1 MKNTIPGFILVL
13 LLLVSVVFPPRT
25 ARAETPKAIVPD
37 KARCGEMIR
46 FGKQAYD
53 RGKFL
58 DAKTYFRQAVQADSA
73 SDVAWHYYDL
83 SVVSALAE
91 KVNKDSD
98 LLAPDVSN
106 RGQVQQPPS
115 GAASPPPPP
124 PKPAKKKII
133 PVEEDEGC

>member
-1 MKNTIPGFILVL
+1 MKNKIPGFILVL
-13 LLLVSVVFPPRT
+13 LLLVSAVLIPQTV
-25 ARAETPKAIVPD
+25 RAENPKAIVPN
-37 KARCGEMIR
+37 KARCGELVR

-58 DAKTYFRQAVQADSA
+58 DAKTYFRQAVQADPA

-98 LLAPDVSN
+98 LLAPDVSE
-106 RGQVQQPPS
+106 RGQIQPSS

-124 PKPAKKKII
+124 PNPVKKKRI

>member
-1 MKNTIPGFILVL
+1 VKNKFPRFILVL
-13 LLLVSVVFPPRT
+13 FLLVSVAFLPRIAQT
-25 ARAETPKAIVPD
+25 EEPKAIVPD

-58 DAKTYFRQAVQADSA
+58 DAKSYFRQAVQADSA

-98 LLAPDVSN
+98 LLAPDVSE
-106 RGQVQQPPS
+106 RGQIQPSS
-115 GAASPPPPP
+115 GAASPPP
-124 PKPAKKKII
+124 PKPAKKKAI

>member
-1 MKNTIPGFILVL
+1 VKNKIPGFILVL
-13 LLLVSVVFPPRT
+13 FLLVSVAFLPRI
-25 ARAETPKAIVPD
+25 ARAENPKAVVPD

-58 DAKTYFRQAVQADSA
+58 DAKSYFRQAVQADST

-83 SVVSALAE
+83 SVVLALGE
-91 KVNKDSD
+91 KVKKDSD
-98 LLAPDVSN
+98 LLAPDVSD
-106 RGQVQQPPS
+106 RGQVQPS
-115 GAASPPPPP
+115 SGTASPPLPPP
-124 PKPAKKKII
+124 VPVKKKVI

>member
-1 MKNTIPGFILVL
+1 MKNKIPGFILVL
-13 LLLVSVVFPPRT
+13 FLLVSVAFLPRI
-25 ARAETPKAIVPD
+25 ARAENPKAVVPD

-58 DAKTYFRQAVQADSA
+58 DAKSYFRQAVQADST

-98 LLAPDVSN
+98 LLAPDVSE
-106 RGQVQQPPS
+106 RGRTQPSS
-115 GAASPPPPP
+115 GAASPTPPP
-124 PKPAKKKII
+124 PKPVKKKRI

>member
-1 MKNTIPGFILVL
+1 MKNKIPGFILVL
-13 LLLVSVVFPPRT
+13 FLLVSVAFLPRI
-25 ARAETPKAIVPD
+25 ARAENPKAIVPD
-37 KARCGEMIR
+37 EARCGEMIR

-58 DAKTYFRQAVQADSA
+58 DAKSYFRQAVQADSA
-73 SDVAWHYYDL
+73 SDLAWHYYDL

-91 KVNKDSD
+91 KANKDSD
-98 LLAPDVSN
+98 LLAPDVSE
-106 RGQVQQPPS
+106 RGQVQPSS

-124 PKPAKKKII
+124 PKPVKKKRI

>member
-1 MKNTIPGFILVL
+1 MKYKFPNFILVL
-13 LLLVSVVFPPRT
+13 FLLVSVAFLPRIAQT
-25 ARAETPKAIVPD
+25 EKPKAIVPD

-58 DAKTYFRQAVQADSA
+58 DAKSYFRQAVQADSA
-73 SDVAWHYYDL
+73 SHVAWHYYDL

-91 KVNKDSD
+91 KVNKDPD
-98 LLAPDVSN
+98 LLSPEVSEKG
-106 RGQVQQPPS
+106 RAQPSS

-124 PKPAKKKII
+124 PKPVKKKKI

>member
-1 MKNTIPGFILVL
+1 MKNKISGLILVL
-13 LLLVSVVFPPRT
+13 FLLVSVALSAPKI
-25 ARAETPKAIVPD
+25 ARAESPKAIVPD
-37 KARCGEMIR
+37 EARCGEMIR

-58 DAKTYFRQAVQADSA
+58 DAKSYFRQAVQADSA

-98 LLAPDVSN
+98 LLAPDVSE
-106 RGQVQQPPS
+106 RGQVQPSS
-115 GAASPPPPP
+115 GAASPPPP
-124 PKPAKKKII
+124 KPVKKKRI

>member
-1 MKNTIPGFILVL
+1 MKYKIPNFILVL
-13 LLLVSVVFPPRT
+13 FLLVSVAFLPRI
-25 ARAETPKAIVPD
+25 ACAENSKAIVPD

-58 DAKTYFRQAVQADSA
+58 DAKAYFREAIQADSA

-91 KVNKDSD
+91 KVNKDPD
-98 LLAPDVSN
+98 LLAPDVSE
-106 RGQVQQPPS
+106 RGQVQPSS
-115 GAASPPPPP
+115 GAASPPPPVP
-124 PKPAKKKII
+124 VKKKEI

>member
-1 MKNTIPGFILVL
+1 VKNKFPGFILVL
-13 LLLVSVVFPPRT
+13 SLLVLVAFPPRIAQT
-25 ARAETPKAIVPD
+25 DEPKAIVPD

-58 DAKTYFRQAVQADSA
+58 DAKAHFRQAVQADPA
-73 SDVAWHYYDL
+73 SDAAWHHYDL

-98 LLAPDVSN
+98 LLAPNVSEKG
-106 RGQVQQPPS
+106 RTQASS
-115 GAASPPPPP
+115 GAASPPPPAP
-124 PKPAKKKII
+124 VKKKKI

>member
-1 MKNTIPGFILVL
+1 MKNKIPGFILVL
-13 LLLVSVVFPPRT
+13 FLLVSVAFLPRI
-25 ARAETPKAIVPD
+25 ARAENPKAVVPD

-58 DAKTYFRQAVQADSA
+58 DAKSYFRQAVQADST

-83 SVVSALAE
+83 SVVLALGE
-91 KVNKDSD
+91 KVKKDSD
-98 LLAPDVSN
+98 LLAPDVSD
-106 RGQVQQPPS
+106 RGQVQPS
-115 GAASPPPPP
+115 SGTASPPPPP
-124 PKPAKKKII
+124 PVPVKKKVI

>member
-1 MKNTIPGFILVL
+1 MKTKFPCFILVFF
-13 LLLVSVVFPPRT
+13 LLVSVALLPRI
-25 ARAETPKAIVPD
+25 ARAENPKAIGPD
-37 KARCGEMIR
+37 KARCGELIR

-58 DAKTYFRQAVQADSA
+58 DAKSYFRQAVQADST

-91 KVNKDSD
+91 KVHKDSD
-98 LLAPDVSN
+98 LLAPDVSE
-106 RGQVQQPPS
+106 RGQVQPSS
-115 GAASPPPPP
+115 GAASPPPPVP
-124 PKPAKKKII
+124 VKKKEI

>member
-1 MKNTIPGFILVL
+1 MKNKIPGFILVL
-13 LLLVSVVFPPRT
+13 FLLVSVAFLPRI
-25 ARAETPKAIVPD
+25 ARAENPKAIVPD

-58 DAKTYFRQAVQADSA
+58 DAKAYFRQAVQADSA

-98 LLAPDVSN
+98 LLAPDVSE
-106 RGQVQQPPS
+106 RGQVQPSS
-115 GAASPPPPP
+115 GAASPPPPVP
-124 PKPAKKKII
+124 VKKKKI

>member
-1 MKNTIPGFILVL
+1 MKNKIPGFILVL
-13 LLLVSVVFPPRT
+13 FLLVSVAFLPRI
-25 ARAETPKAIVPD
+25 ASAENPKAIVPD

-58 DAKTYFRQAVQADSA
+58 DAKSYFRQAVQADST
-73 SDVAWHYYDL
+73 SHVAWHYYDL

-91 KVNKDSD
+91 KANKDSD
-98 LLAPDVSN
+98 LLAPDVSE
-106 RGQVQQPPS
+106 RGQVQPSS

-124 PKPAKKKII
+124 KPVKKKSI

>member
-1 MKNTIPGFILVL
+1 MKNKFPRFILVL
-13 LLLVSVVFPPRT
+13 FLLVSVAFLPRIAQT
-25 ARAETPKAIVPD
+25 EEPKAIVPD

-58 DAKTYFRQAVQADSA
+58 DAKSYFRQAVQADSA

-98 LLAPDVSN
+98 LLAPDVSE
-106 RGQVQQPPS
+106 RGQIQPSS
-115 GAASPPPPP
+115 GAASPPP
-124 PKPAKKKII
+124 PKPAKKKAI

>member
-1 MKNTIPGFILVL
+1 MKNKCPGFILVL
-13 LLLVSVVFPPRT
+13 FLLASVVLLPQIART
-25 ARAETPKAIVPD
+25 EEPKAYVPD
-37 KARCGEMIR
+37 KTRCSEMIR

-58 DAKTYFRQAVQADSA
+58 DAKEYFRQAVQ
-73 SDVAWHYYDL
+73 SDPTSHAAWHHYDL

-98 LLAPDVSN
+98 LLAPDVSEKG
-106 RGQVQQPPS
+106 RTQPSS

-124 PKPAKKKII
+124 PVKKQKIEI
-133 PVEEDEGC
+133 EEDEGC